1 MAVANLSPQFLVT
14 GPFIQIASRD
24 LFNLVSYHAFALEKA
39 NGQMSLLMGQG
50 CLIVFRPILRIRKDG
65 AGLLHTSPIKGKYA
79 LDRRGACPLGKTPKT
94 KQERWDTL

>member
-24 LFNLVSYHAFALEKA
+24 LFNLVSHHAFALEKA
-39 NGQMSLLMGQG
+39 NGQMNLLMGQG

-65 AGLLHTSPIKGKYA
+65 AGLLHYYETINKKGKEYI
-79 LDRRGACPLGKTPKT
+79 LFKGKK
-94 KQERWDTL
+94 